1 MCVGVCVCGGGG
13 GGEGENYLATIH
25 FSRIPHFV
33 VSRWL
38 MGEEEGNGGNCGTS
52 VRASISKPTPFI
64 YLASEKKKKKKKKK
78 KKNRL
83 IHIRD
88 RPKC

>member
-1 MCVGVCVCGGGG
+1 MVGRCVCWVCVCGG

-38 MGEEEGNGGNCGTS
+38 RGEEEGNGGNCGTS

-64 YLASEKKKKKKKKK
+64 YLASEKKQQQ
-78 KKNRL
+78 KNRL